1 MPATTD
7 EEVFSFEGNLEQAFY
22 DFLLANGIE
31 LATANDPQRLSDDY
45 IGVQVFLAGI
55 NEDEHMSEKPGGQL
69 EYDHYDYSVDIT
81 VHTDRN
87 ENAVPAAQFSR
98 YHREL
103 VAKVRNLLSIS
114 RAAQVSS
121 LNDSIDYYWINRLVA
136 SDTNYTAT
144 DNSFDETVLT
154 FEGDFSILTNAWP
167 VA

>member
-1 MPATTD
+1 MPAASD
-7 EEVFSFEGNLEQAFY
+7 EEVFNFEGNLEQAFY
-22 DFLLANGIE
+22 DFLLENGIE

-45 IGVQVFLAGI
+45 IGVQVFIGGI

-69 EYDHYDYSVDIT
+69 EYDHYDYTVDIT
-81 VHTDRN
+81 IKTDRN
-87 ENAVPAAQFSR
+87 ENAVPASGFSR

-136 SDTNYTAT
+136 SDTNYTAYE
-144 DNSFDETVLT
+144 NSFDETVLT
-154 FEGDFSILTNAWP
+154 YEGDFSILTDAWP
-167 VA
+167 AV